1 MSQKR
6 DREEDTMES
15 RKVQKVNNEELR
27 LRKYL
32 EDLDYWKKNTPPS
45 WELLRERYE
54 NLVQWDMYRKKKE
67 QKQEGTKGNVYMYSM
82 YNDLEHFRKQDHN
95 RRQSLGG
102 IKYDKDYNKLGIK
115 RRQWV
120 RMTNAIDEVRKTTR
134 LIKEGKE
141 KVLIQ
146 REGI

>member
-1 MSQKR
+1 MYTLKEYSTESVYILTVEAPTNQLHLVGWQDLSIQDSRENTAMSQKR

-54 NLVQWDMYRKKKE
+54 NLVQWDM
-67 QKQEGTKGNVYMYSM
+67 
-82 YNDLEHFRKQDHN
+82 
-95 RRQSLGG
+95 
-102 IKYDKDYNKLGIK
+102 
-115 RRQWV
+115 
-120 RMTNAIDEVRKTTR
+120 
-134 LIKEGKE
+134 
-141 KVLIQ
+141 
-146 REGI
+146 